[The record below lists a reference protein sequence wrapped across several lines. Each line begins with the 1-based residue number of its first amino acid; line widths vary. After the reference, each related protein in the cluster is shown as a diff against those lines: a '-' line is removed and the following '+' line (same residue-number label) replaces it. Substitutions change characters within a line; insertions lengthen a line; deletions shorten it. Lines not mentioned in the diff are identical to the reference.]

1 MNRFCSAAALALTLT
16 AAAPLSAALA
26 SADGNRPDRRA
37 VESVTP
43 GEARFDAPA
52 AIAAVLGAG
61 YSAVS
66 ELEWERGGWKAKA
79 KDPQGRR
86 VELRVD
92 ATTGAVAPRNR

>member
-26 SADGNRPDRRA
+26 SADGNRPDPRA

-66 ELEWERGGWKAKA
+66 ELEWERGGWKVEF
-79 KDPQGRR
+79 QGY
-86 VELRVD
+86 
-92 ATTGAVAPRNR
+92 AGAPRGTPRRRDHRRRCAT